1 MNSITERI
9 FEFYE
14 SKKALQERLFGK
26 LTEEQEELLLYSVTK
41 DYYMMEKSK
50 EDYYANSIK

>member
-26 LTEEQEELLLYSVTK
+26 FTEEQEELLMDSVIK
-41 DYYMMEKSK
+41 DWRMMEQSMEGLLCK
-50 EDYYANSIK
+50 